1 MPYTAGDKYG
11 PRLEVQV
18 KARGMGIMASFVA
31 KMCPSVRLIGT
42 LVACEA
48 HITMDAKQRAAIGAS
63 VGDESRTDLPQ
74 VWPNVTD
81 EAEHGTAH
89 IPLIALSVGL
99 KPLAVVGAAQCFKEG
114 K

>member
-1 MPYTAGDKYG
+1 M
-11 PRLEVQV
+11 
-18 KARGMGIMASFVA
+18 
-31 KMCPSVRLIGT
+31 
-42 LVACEA
+42 
-48 HITMDAKQRAAIGAS
+48 
-63 VGDESRTDLPQ
+63 
-74 VWPNVTD
+74 WPNITD